1 MSDKRVQEKVA
12 AKLAAAGLKPHAI
25 AGIMGNIA
33 HESGFNPKASNGQ
46 TIGLV
51 QWLGS
56 RRTDLQNF
64 AKKRGGSA
72 TDLDIQIDFMLKEIT
87 SGRQGVTV
95 KSLNGAGGPQQASD
109 QFFHKYER
117 ANDSTGPTR
126 AATAKSM
133 MKLTNRVSKGAGET
147 QPDTGSMWSVKKGND
162 PYQKVT
168 YQGKTLDRRTRAAFK
183 WASDMWSERIG
194 DGMQI
199 GITQGSYNPG
209 GVKAS
214 AGTHDGGGVLDINT
228 DNMDPKQR
236 ARAVRWLRRAGFA
249 AWHRAASEGPWGDH
263 IHAVLLDHK
272 NLSPGAA
279 NQAKDYLNG
288 GNGLGGK
295 DTEWRPKVLKPWKR
309 DVRYGKDGTGL
320 DKDFKPVK
328 GDYLEAIG
336 LSGQALGRKGNE
348 ELEELVKRAA
358 NKEWTNTEFT
368 RRFKKTQWYID
379 RAQSQREFDMLQ
391 DTEQQQLI
399 KQNMAKADRGA
410 MQYGVELSPEDKRKL
425 AIKIARDGFTDEQA
439 QWFISRRYAPKD
451 DEFGAALTAKEAWK
465 ETARDYGVRL
475 SDSVMNGWVQKMI
488 GKQLNPDSFNDN
500 IRDMAVSSNAYL
512 RDAYAKGLTT
522 REALAPFLSTASAVL
537 GADPDTFD
545 LSDEKWTRTMFD
557 ANGNQISDAAWRTV
571 LKSDARFGYGNTKN
585 GADEARRVGRNMARM
600 MGVVGN
606 G

>member
-1 MSDKRVQEKVA
+1 MASKNQKVIIEEL
-12 AKLAAAGLKPHAI
+12 AKVGLKPHAI
-25 AGIMGNIA
+25 AGIMANLE
-33 HESGFNPKASNGQ
+33 HENGFNTTVNNGDGGAASG
-46 TIGLV
+46 IA
-51 QWLGS
+51 QWHPD
-56 RRTDLQNF
+56 RFARVIRI
-64 AKKRGGSA
+64 AKKMGVKP
-72 TDLDIQIDFMLKEIT
+72 TDIRAQARTLALSIKDENQ
-87 SGRQGVTV
+87 SGKSGTTTV
-95 KSLNGAGGPQQASD
+95 DSLNKLGNPAAVAKFFDENYERSSGSTTQSRMNAAKNYVKMSNRYASGETPAQPQAKVPGSKNGKMTWVPKVGNQVSQDFTGPGNYASGNHSGVDVPGGAGGQPIRWAPPVSG
-109 QFFHKYER
+109 KVIKIG
-117 ANDSTGPTR
+117 STGAYGNHVVIRDENKRDWLLAHMRDAPLVSVGDRIEQGTEIG
-126 AATAKSM
+126 
-133 MKLTNRVSKGAGET
+133 RVGET
-147 QPDTGSMWSVKKGND
+147 GNARGAHLHIE
-162 PYQKVT
+162 Q
-168 YQGKTLDRRTRAAFK
+168 TR
-183 WASDMWSERIG
+183 
-194 DGMQI
+194 
-199 GITQGSYNPG
+199 P
-209 GVKAS
+209 GVKWVSGQDVKRAKLVFKV
-214 AGTHDGGGVLDINT
+214 GT
-228 DNMDPKQR
+228 
-236 ARAVRWLRRAGFA
+236 
-249 AWHRAASEGPWGDH
+249 
-263 IHAVLLDHK
+263 
-272 NLSPGAA
+272 
-279 NQAKDYLNG
+279 NG
-288 GNGLGGK
+288 QVY
-295 DTEWRPKVLKPWKR
+295 DE
-309 DVRYGKDGTGL
+309 
-320 DKDFKPVK
+320 DFKPVK

-368 RRFKKTQWYID
+368 RQFKKTQWYID

-537 GADPDTFD
+537 GADQDTFD

>member
-117 ANDSTGPTR
+117 VNDSTGPTR

-147 QPDTGSMWSVKKGND
+147 PAQPQAKVPGSKNGKMTWVPKVGNQVSQDFTGPGN
-162 PYQKVT
+162 Y
-168 YQGKTLDRRTRAAFK
+168 
-183 WASDMWSERIG
+183 ASGNHSGVDV
-194 DGMQI
+194 
-199 GITQGSYNPG
+199 PG
-209 GVKAS
+209 G
-214 AGTHDGGGVLDINT
+214 AGGQPI
-228 DNMDPKQR
+228 
-236 ARAVRWLRRAGFA
+236 RWAPPVSGKVIKIG
-249 AWHRAASEGPWGDH
+249 ST
-263 IHAVLLDHK
+263 
-272 NLSPGAA
+272 GA
-279 NQAKDYLNG
+279 Y
-288 GNGLGGK
+288 GNHVVIR
-295 DTEWRPKVLKPWKR
+295 DENKR
-309 DVRYGKDGTGL
+309 DWLLAHMRDAPLVSVGDRIEQGTEIGRVGETGNARGAHL
-320 DKDFKPVK
+320 HIEQTRPGVKWVSGQDVKRAKLVFKVGTNGQVYDEDFKPVK

-368 RRFKKTQWYID
+368 RQFKKTQWYID